1 MKNLWPFSFYFWHF
15 AGVAFTAPFL
25 VLYFQSL
32 GFSGPQIGLLAGLSP
47 LVTLFCA
54 PWWVAVA
61 DATRRHRLV
70 LTLTL
75 LAAALVEVFFPFLRA
90 FWPVLLANALF
101 CLFYA
106 PVISLADSAAMRL
119 LAKSRQM
126 YGRLRLG
133 GTLGFALAA
142 PVAGL
147 LVQSYGLRA
156 AFWGCAGLF
165 FLAVLTSQKFQAP
178 AEVVSAQASAQSQ
191 ISLTEGGRALMA
203 NPRWLLF
210 MVGTFAGGM
219 ALAATNNYLF
229 PYLKGLGAIEG
240 VMGFALTLSVVL
252 EVPLLFFGH
261 HLLRWLDPNRLF
273 LVALVVT
280 GGRMLL
286 LAVAGT
292 VSQVLLLQLLAGLT
306 FPAMWLAGVAC
317 ADEDAP
323 PGLSATSQGLFGAIY
338 GVGSA
343 AGGFLGG
350 VLLAAVGAREMYLI
364 FGVMVLTLGAA
375 VALLHRRY
383 YVLAQSGRSQRQA

>member
-286 LAVAGT
+286 LAVVGT

>member
-1 MKNLWPFSFYFWHF
+1 VKNFWPFSFYFWHF
-15 AGVAFTAPFL
+15 AGVAFIAPFL
-25 VLYFQSL
+25 VLFYQSL
-32 GFSGPQIGLLAGLSP
+32 GFGGAQIGLLTGLSP
-47 LVTLFCA
+47 LLMLVCG
-54 PWWVAVA
+54 PWWVGVA
-61 DATRRHRLV
+61 DATHRHRQV

-75 LAAALVEVFFPFLRA
+75 LAAGLVELVFPFLRA
-90 FWPVLLANALF
+90 FWPVLLANGLF

-165 FLAVLTSQKFQAP
+165 FLAVVTSQKFQAP
-178 AEVVSAQASAQSQ
+178 AELVSAQASAQSQ
-191 ISLTEGGRALMA
+191 ISVTEGGRALMA
-203 NPRWLLF
+203 NPRWLVF

-229 PYLKGLGAIEG
+229 PYLKGLGAVEG
-240 VMGFALTLSVVL
+240 VMGFALTLSIVF

-273 LVALVVT
+273 LAALAVT

-286 LAVAGT
+286 LAAAGT
-292 VSQVLLLQLLAGLT
+292 VSQALLIQLLTGLT

-323 PGLSATSQGLFGAIY
+323 PGLSATSQGLFGAVY
-338 GVGSA
+338 GIGSA
-343 AGGFLGG
+343 VGGFLGG
-350 VLLAAVGAREMYLI
+350 VLLSAAGAREMYLI
-364 FGVMVLTLGAA
+364 LGLIVLTLGAA
-375 VALLHRRY
+375 VAVLHRRH
-383 YVLAQSGRSQRQA
+383 YVLVQLGR